1 MDLDCICEEAI
12 EDMASLYSV
21 IFPYLLCPPELFF
34 EAIRINYLRKDVS
47 ETLILG
53 EMNPKHTS
61 EALDLLDRLEA
72 FIPKDWAQPGQN
84 YEEWLLIGTMY
95 QDSLALYCI
104 MSLQSLAVLPSTPEM
119 IARRNMHGDR
129 LLESLRAALAFPR
142 VRRFFVWPIVVAG
155 VEAAYRGEGTR
166 VWIERTLTDTA
177 RYIGTYSPLGA
188 KSALRHYWDKKQWG
202 WDECFDRPY
211 IFIT

>member
-1 MDLDCICEEAI
+1 MDLDCSCEEAI
-12 EDMASLYSV
+12 EDMATFYSV

-34 EAIRINYLRKDVS
+34 ELIRINYLRSKVS
-47 ETLILG
+47 ASLILG
-53 EMNPKHTS
+53 EIDPRYTL
-61 EALDLLDRLEA
+61 EAEELLARLEA
-72 FIPKDWAQPGQN
+72 FKPQDWAQPGKH

-95 QDSLALYCI
+95 QDALAIYCI
-104 MSLQSLAVLPSTPEM
+104 ISMQALAVFPNAVAM
-119 IARRNMHGDR
+119 NARRRSHGDR
-129 LLESLRAALAFPR
+129 LLESLRAALDYPR

-166 VWIERTLTDTA
+166 VWIERLLIDTA
-177 RYIGTYSPLGA
+177 RYIGTYSPLTA
-188 KSALRHYWDKKQWG
+188 ASVLRKYWDKKQWG